1 MMTEIVA
8 ALLVLFSMGV
18 FVAHAVDAY
27 RAG

>member
-8 ALLVLFSMGV
+8 ALLVLLSMGV